1 MPARDPELEKSLID
15 RGRILHDQVVKQL
28 QQEGHKVLKD
38 SNDNLFGLN
47 LRNCFSKTI
56 DGTGINGGIVLEEKG
71 GAGYGYLVDYSDRLR
86 LRLYDSETGK
96 YRSYPEPKGGFNPDR
111 VCKLLLEAVDRA
123 RQERQREEDA
133 SRRHEKAAATAA
145 SINKIFGLGKYG
157 GMLRAEV
164 VDGHRLSVCIPAG
177 LTEEQ
182 AEAILRAAVAAGLGP
197 SKYG

>member
-1 MPARDPELEKSLID
+1 MPARDPELERSLID
-15 RGRILHDQVVKQL
+15 RGNALYETVMARLRQDGHILSDDDNRLFNL
-28 QQEGHKVLKD
+28 Q
-38 SNDNLFGLN
+38 
-47 LRNCFSKTI
+47 NCFYKLI
-56 DGTGINGGIVLEEKG
+56 DGTGINGGIILEERG
-71 GAGYGYLVDYSDRLR
+71 GAGYGYLVDYSGRLR
-86 LRLYDSETGK
+86 LRLYDSGAEK
-96 YRSYPEPKGGFNPDR
+96 YKSYPEPKGGFNPDH

-123 RQERQREEDA
+123 RQEQQREEDA

-164 VDGHRLSVCIPAG
+164 VDGDRLSVCIPAG

-197 SKYG
+197 SKYR